1 MTAPQ
6 TNFLAVTGLVA
17 DPKGNLVKPPRG
29 PLNLSWL
36 FHVSAET
43 ARQAKEK
50 LAQGPPRLEPET
62 LAGWFCVASPTD
74 LTALDHLEQRAWRKT
89 MKMWKSQE
97 GQRWAVHNR
106 ATLHRLMYVAED
118 QENRGGH
125 LRKAAELYAKLAKE
139 HAAYKFLA
147 DWSYEELRK
156 AIFEAARLRDD
167 EMVARS
173 LMLVKELKGMVVCED
188 LQEELMLPEVDD
200 LALLCATQVRELLP
214 YQGVVHQPPLGML
227 TGVQE
232 TTELDV
238 LPLGVR
244 LAFRLV
250 PGSRQRRRV
259 DAMVA
264 ELCGLLAQ
272 SMFKAGEGRAG
283 KKWQSEAR
291 RWEPKVAEAWK
302 EPEEEHLGDESAPK
316 VEFSQPE
323 TLESQQAPRSLG
335 TAWLGVHARPSL
347 VRLHET
353 REEWLEAL
361 RVLSLPIFPLR
372 RYAVYRNLDT
382 GDIGSSQRLPLKPG
396 HYLWQVMVVV
406 LLSLTMVGGLLRG
419 YPELKKSLRGS
430 AASTGMDRAQRQA
443 EVSKAVERLKR
454 LAEAEAELRRQ
465 PKPDPRRIEAI
476 ETERQALIEKVEQ
489 LERGD

>member
-17 DPKGNLVKPPRG
+17 DPKGNLVKLPRG

-43 ARQAKEK
+43 ARQGREK
-50 LAQGPPRLEPET
+50 LAQGGVRLSQET
-62 LAGWFCVASPTD
+62 LAGWFCAASPTD

-89 MKMWKSQE
+89 MRIWKSQE

-106 ATLHRLMYVAED
+106 ATLHRLMYMAED

-125 LRKAAELYAKLAKE
+125 LRKAAELYARLARE
-139 HAAYKFLA
+139 HAAYKSLA

-156 AIFEAARLRDD
+156 AIFEAAKLRDD

-173 LMLVKELKGMVVCED
+173 LLLIKEMRGMVVCED
-188 LQEELMLPEVDD
+188 LQEELMRAEIDD

-214 YQGVVHQPPLGML
+214 YQGVVHLPPLGL
-227 TGVQE
+227 LNGVQD

-244 LAFRLV
+244 LTFRLV
-250 PGSRQRRRV
+250 AGSRQRRRV

-272 SMFKAGEGRAG
+272 SMFKAGEGRSG
-283 KKWQSEAR
+283 KKWQSEAK
-291 RWEPKVAEAWK
+291 RWEPKVAETWK
-302 EPEEEHLGDESAPK
+302 EPEAEHLGDESAPK
-316 VEFSQPE
+316 VEFSEPE
-323 TLESQQAPRSLG
+323 ASESHEEPRSFG
-335 TAWLGVHARPSL
+335 PVFFGVRAKPAL
-347 VRLHET
+347 VLLHDS

-361 RVLSLPIFPLR
+361 RVFGFPIFPLR

-382 GDIGSSQRLPLKPG
+382 GDIGNSRRLPLKTA
-396 HYLWQVMVVV
+396 HYVWQVLVVV
-406 LLSLTMVGGLLRG
+406 LLSLCLVGGVLRV
-419 YPELKKSLRGS
+419 YPALKKSLR
-430 AASTGMDRAQRQA
+430 STSEPGMDRAQRDV
-443 EVSKAVERLKR
+443 EVEKAVERLKH
-454 LAEAEAELRRQ
+454 LAEVEAELRKQ
-465 PKPDPRRIEAI
+465 PKPDGPKIEAI
-476 ETERQALIEKVEQ
+476 KNERQALIEKVER
-489 LERGD
+489 LERGE